1 MYVHMFEID
10 FRETQNVCT
19 STDMG
24 CQIDNFILPV
34 SRKVPFFGFEMPF
47 GTFYQSA
54 LCIAL
59 SYPDNMVVIDN
70 QAIERGQ
77 ICCLYACKDFN
88 VYSLNYDT
96 YLPIE
101 WFC

>member
-1 MYVHMFEID
+1 
-10 FRETQNVCT
+10 
-19 STDMG
+19 
-24 CQIDNFILPV
+24 
-34 SRKVPFFGFEMPF
+34 MPF

-59 SYPDNMVVIDN
+59 LYPDNMVVIDN

-77 ICCLYACKDFN
+77 ICLHACKDFI